1 MSPETWLKQ
10 LRQHRAIAVIR
21 TPDRATGYHLA
32 QAVAAGGIRLI
43 EITWNSSEPDRL
55 IQDCRSALPHCTI
68 GTGTL
73 LTPDDLAAAIAAGAE
88 FAFTPHTN
96 PGLIAAAAAA
106 GLPIIPGALT
116 PTEIV
121 TAWQAG
127 ATCVKVFPVKAL
139 GGAAYV
145 RSLQDPIGHIPLI
158 PTGGV
163 TMDNAAELIAAGA
176 IAVGLAG
183 QLFPKEM
190 IQAAD
195 WQGIADRAAQLVQR
209 LAQFTGE

>member
-1 MSPETWLKQ
+1 MSPETWLQ
-10 LRQHRAIAVIR
+10 LLRHHRAIAVIR
-21 TPDRATGYHLA
+21 TDSRDTGYQLA

-43 EITWNSSEPDRL
+43 EITWNSREPHRL

-73 LTPDDLAAAIAAGAE
+73 LTQTDLNGAIQAGAE

-96 PGLIAAAAAA
+96 PSLIAAASNAK
-106 GLPIIPGALT
+106 LPIIPGALT

-127 ATCVKVFPVKAL
+127 APCVKVFPVQSL

-145 RSLQDPIGHIPLI
+145 RSLQDPIGQIPLI

-183 QLFPKEM
+183 QLFPKALV
-190 IQAAD
+190 AAGD
-195 WQGIADRAAQLVQR
+195 WEGIADRAAQLVQS
-209 LAQFTGE
+209 LAQFRA

>member
-1 MSPETWLKQ
+1 MSPETWLKL

-21 TPDRATGYHLA
+21 TPDRHTGYQLA

-43 EITWNSSEPDRL
+43 EITWNSHEPDRL

-73 LTPDDLAAAIAAGAE
+73 LTQADLTGAIQAGAE
-88 FAFTPHTN
+88 FAFTPHTS
-96 PGLIAAAAAA
+96 PSLIAAAV

-127 ATCVKVFPVKAL
+127 ATCVKVFPVQAL

-163 TMDNAAELIAAGA
+163 TMDNAAELIGAGA

-183 QLFPKEM
+183 QLFPKD
-190 IQAAD
+190 QVAAGD
-195 WQGIADRAAQLVQR
+195 WEGIADRAAQLVHR
-209 LAQFTGE
+209 LAQFNA